1 MKKYMKAL
9 ASYVKENPIMF
20 DTETGIPCL
29 EALWWHYAG
38 FHPIHSDKS
47 KSQQQLIR
55 EKLENYKTCDVDET
69 MDLITS
75 LCTEYERLA
84 FVAGMKLG
92 IQFMTEL
99 EQ

>member
-1 MKKYMKAL
+1 MKKYMEAL
-9 ASYVKENPIMF
+9 TSYLQKNPITF
-20 DTETGIPCL
+20 DTDTGTPCL

-38 FHPIHSDKS
+38 FHPIHSVKS

-55 EKLENYKTCDVDET
+55 KKLEDYKICDVDEM

>member
-9 ASYVKENPIMF
+9 ASYVKEHPIMF
-20 DTETGIPCL
+20 DTETGLPCL

-38 FHPIHSDKS
+38 FHPIHSDIS

-55 EKLENYKTCDVDET
+55 EKLENYKICDVDET